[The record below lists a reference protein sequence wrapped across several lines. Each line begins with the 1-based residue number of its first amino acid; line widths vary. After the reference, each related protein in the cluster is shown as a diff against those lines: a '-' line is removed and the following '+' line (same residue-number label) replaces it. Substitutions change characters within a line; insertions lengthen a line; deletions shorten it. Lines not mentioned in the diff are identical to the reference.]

1 MKIKEVF
8 LTTLLSFL
16 VGYLIITFVVLLSK
30 IFTQLI
36 AIYFLSIVIFFV
48 FICLLKINKSSNK
61 NE

>member
-1 MKIKEVF
+1 MKIKELF

-48 FICLLKINKSSNK
+48 FICLIKLNKNSNK